1 MELSA
6 LSASAAFENPGHA
19 ESGSGLIRRIAQGS
33 EAALAE
39 LYDKTSSLVH
49 GLICRMIRDAATAE
63 EVTLDVYQQVWR
75 QASSYDQNRA
85 SITGWLFTI
94 ARSRAID
101 RIRSEARH
109 RAVAVE
115 DYVAIPDPSP
125 TPEEHTDIALLRSR
139 VQNGLMELPLEQREA
154 LLLAYFSGLSHSEIA
169 DRLKLPL
176 GTVKTRI
183 RLGMIRL
190 RDLLDMYGG
199 AR

>member
-1 MELSA
+1 MA
-6 LSASAAFENPGHA
+6 ASAAFDSPGQA
-19 ESGSGLIRRIAQGS
+19 ESGPGLIQRIAQGS

-49 GLICRMIRDAATAE
+49 GLICRMINDGAIAE

-75 QASSYDQNRA
+75 QASSYDQTRA

-115 DYVAIPDPSP
+115 DYVAIPDPAPS
-125 TPEEHTDIALLRSR
+125 PEENSEIALMRSR
-139 VQNGLMELPLEQREA
+139 VQNGLRELPVEQREA

-169 DRLKLPL
+169 DRLQLPL

-190 RDLLDMYGG
+190 RDLLGMYGG
-199 AR
+199 GR